1 MRIDKLGK
9 LVSLNLYLFS
19 NFQSPIC
26 ENFDRFF
33 FYAYPRK
40 TMEEFGLA
48 YWLSKMEKKKI
59 ELIKYKTKNRIQDND
74 GKFD

>member
-1 MRIDKLGK
+1 
-9 LVSLNLYLFS
+9 
-19 NFQSPIC
+19 
-26 ENFDRFF
+26 
-33 FYAYPRK
+33 
-40 TMEEFGLA
+40 MEEFGLA